1 MPFACSEE
9 YAYAHTIEHPLVGVE
24 VLGARIVPV
33 PKLTKL
39 ARRPRHIWVG
49 ADSGPVPFG
58 AEVTTLGVLETA
70 EATLGV
76 TFASEEWRVAHIA
89 ALVAG

>member
-1 MPFACSEE
+1 M
-9 YAYAHTIEHPLVGVE
+9 E
-24 VLGARIVPV
+24 VLGARIAPV
-33 PKLTKL
+33 PKLAKL
-39 ARRPRHIWVG
+39 ARRPRHIWEG
-49 ADSGPVPFG
+49 AEGPIPLG